1 MKRGAPQE
9 RGHDREGRFIALF
22 VLTLALH
29 VALPIFRDVGWLN
42 LIAGVGFVGVVG
54 VAGWITL
61 ERPPLRVAYLALV
74 LVSALSTA
82 GLIASEDSP
91 SWRGYWLVFHAALIA
106 LTAVVVIRW
115 TIRARQVTVDTIFAA
130 LSGYYLLGFAW
141 ALIYAI
147 ADIAL
152 PGSFNV
158 ALVDGVRLDRALYFS
173 FVTLTTLGFGD
184 TTPTHPLTQALVG
197 MQALIGQ
204 IYLVVLVARLVAT
217 QTNTSRESG
226 ARGA

>member
-1 MKRGAPQE
+1 MTRVAPHE
-9 RGHDREGRFIALF
+9 RSREGRFIALF

-42 LIAGVGFVGVVG
+42 LIAGAGFIAVVG
-54 VAGWITL
+54 VAGWLTID
-61 ERPPLRVAYLALV
+61 RAPLRVAYLALM
-74 LVSALSTA
+74 LVSVLSTA
-82 GLIASEDSP
+82 GLIASDDSL
-91 SWRGYWLVFHAALIA
+91 SWRGAWLVFHAALIG
-106 LTAVVVIRW
+106 LTAILVIRW
-115 TIRARQVTVDTIFAA
+115 TIRAQRVTVDTIFAA
-130 LSGYYLLGFAW
+130 LSGYYLLGFTW

-158 ALVDGVRLDRALYFS
+158 ELVDGARLDRAFYFS

-184 TTPTHPLTQALVG
+184 TTPTHPLTQALVAT
-197 MQALIGQ
+197 QALIGQ

-217 QTNTSRESG
+217 QANAGRESG
-226 ARGA
+226 ACGG